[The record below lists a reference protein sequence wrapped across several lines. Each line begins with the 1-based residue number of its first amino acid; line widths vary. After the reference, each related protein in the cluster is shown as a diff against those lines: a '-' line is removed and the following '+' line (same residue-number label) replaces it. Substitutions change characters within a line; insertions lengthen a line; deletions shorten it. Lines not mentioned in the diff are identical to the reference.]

1 MLRRGKKAM
10 AGVTAAALAAG
21 ILVTG
26 TLAYQSMNQMA
37 ANEVKQNINVG
48 ARLHD
53 DFNGT
58 NKDVY
63 VENFAEPGEDAKII
77 FARIRLDEY
86 MEYGSGAGSKPGEPG
101 YEGKHVTVVNADAE
115 PTPTIDDKTTWTT
128 RIPGATIG
136 EAGDDN
142 PFWEKVTW
150 TMGGQTIYM
159 PTFNK
164 DNTSLEADINGT
176 LAGTNPEDKIYYD
189 DYHPWILGEEKT
201 ADATYAGDETI
212 NETHYAANTLNA
224 KVMTMAEW
232 KEAGSLPGDYWVW
245 DTDGWAYW
253 ANPIYPGQST
263 GLLLDGIEIL
273 DDSAAQMYYAINV
286 VGQFVSQDDTGKGKG
301 TGFYE
306 DGTPTPDAETLLEH
320 IGAVT
325 TPQAL
330 TVTLTAGDAV
340 PGRTVTFQASKGEV
354 PVDNENLTW
363 IVSGNIAEGTTVSQE
378 GVLTVDP
385 EEPVGS
391 TLTVTAV
398 EKDSGDSF
406 GTYAITVRSGLY
418 VLGGKEAASY
428 MVTAPSSTDI
438 QLNLGDYEPTGT
450 IKWEVAYSG
459 VVGTEIVGRGATAT
473 LTVGTGSGTITITA
487 KDDETVCGRV
497 TWWVQNKKLSGVEAL
512 GQVVPGSRTTVSV
525 DGVDWYV
532 LVNDGEKAM
541 VWAADNM
548 KTDDSSYISIPFD
561 EGGSVTWQNSSIQ
574 SYLHDTVLPTLPTLK
589 ARAAA
594 TPLHTYNGV
603 TTRVESTD
611 YIFLLSQA
619 DLFGKTY
626 VSTAKPEDYTY
637 AGQGKI
643 IVVPDGEMLKSADV
657 QNSWLRTAYGL
668 SSATSV
674 TQLSSTGLN
683 ASGKSNTSAG
693 IRPALWVSLG

>member
-1 MLRRGKKAM
+1 M

-201 ADATYAGDETI
+201 ADATYAGDVTT
-212 NETHYAANTLNA
+212 NETHFAANTLKA

-232 KEAGSLPGDYWVW
+232 KAAGSLPGDYWVW

-253 ANPIYPGQST
+253 ANPIYPGQAT

-306 DGTPTPDAETLLEH
+306 DGTPTEDAETLLEH

-330 TVTLTAGDAV
+330 TVTLTEGDAV
-340 PGRTVTFQASKGEV
+340 PGRTVTFQASKAEV

-378 GVLTVDP
+378 GILTVDP

-398 EKDSGDSF
+398 KKDNGDSF
-406 GTYAITVRSGLY
+406 GTYAVTVHSGLY
-418 VLGGKEAASY
+418 LRGGKEAESY
-428 MVTAPSSTDI
+428 MITAPGSTGI
-438 QLNLGDYEPTGT
+438 QLGLGNYTAVGT
-450 IKWEVAYSG
+450 KTWEVTYSG
-459 VVGTEIVGRGATAT
+459 VVGSSITAAGV
-473 LTVGTGSGTITITA
+473 LTVGTGTGTITITA
-487 KDDETVCGRV
+487 KNNGVVCGRV

-512 GQVVPGSRTTVSV
+512 GQVVPGSRTKISV

-532 LVNDGEKAM
+532 LVNDGKKALI
-541 VWAADNM
+541 WAADNL
-548 KTDDSSYISIPFD
+548 KSSSGSYITTVFNP
-561 EGGSVTWQNSSIQ
+561 GAKNGTWLNSTAQ
-574 SYLHDTVLPTLPTLK
+574 SYLKNTVLPTLPTLQ
-589 ARAAA
+589 ARALA
-594 TPLHTYNGV
+594 TTLYTYNYSS
-603 TTRVESTD
+603 RVVSTD

-619 DLFGKTY
+619 DCFGRTG
-626 VSTAKPEDYTY
+626 SSAAQAADYTTGT
-637 AGQGKI
+637 AAVI
-643 IVVPDGEMLKSADV
+643 VPDVEMRKCADT
-657 QNSWLRTAYGL
+657 NINGSWLRNVSDSTSSYAYL
-668 SSATSV
+668 AV
-674 TQLSSTGLN
+674 V
-683 ASGKSNTSAG
+683 ASGGSTMTCDPTRPAG
-693 IRPALWVSLG
+693 IRPALFVSLG

>member
-1 MLRRGKKAM
+1 MFRRGKKNLA
-10 AGVTAAALAAG
+10 AVTAAALAAG
-21 ILVTG
+21 ILISG

-77 FARIRLDEY
+77 FARVRLDEY
-86 MEYGSGAGSKPGEPG
+86 MEYGAGAGSKPGEPG
-101 YEGKHVTVVNADAE
+101 YQGKQVTVVNADAD
-115 PTPTIDDKTTWTT
+115 PKPTIDDKSTWTT

-159 PTFNK
+159 PTFNR

-176 LAGTNPEDKIYYD
+176 LAGTNPDDKIYYD
-189 DYHPWILGEEKT
+189 DYHAWILGEEKT

-212 NETHYAANTLNA
+212 SETHFAANTLTA

-232 KEAGSLPGDYWVW
+232 KAAGSLPGDYWVW

-263 GLLLDGIEIL
+263 GLLLDSIEIL
-273 DDSAAQMYYAINV
+273 EDSAAQMYYAINV

-301 TGFYE
+301 TGFYA
-306 DGTPTPDAETLLEH
+306 DGTPTADAEMLLEH

-325 TPQAL
+325 TQQTL
-330 TVTLTAGDAV
+330 TVTPTIGDAV
-340 PGRTVTFQASKGEV
+340 PGRTVTFQASKAEV
-354 PVDNENLTW
+354 PVENQNLTW
-363 IVSGNIAEGTTVSQE
+363 IVSGNIAEGTTVSE
-378 GVLTVDP
+378 DGILTVDP

-398 EKDSGDSF
+398 EKDTQNSF
-406 GTYAITVRSGLY
+406 GTYAVTVRSGLY
-418 VLGGKEAASY
+418 VLGGKEASSY
-428 MVTAPSSTDI
+428 MVTAPGSTGIHLD
-438 QLNLGDYEPTGT
+438 LGDYDPTGS
-450 IKWEVAYSG
+450 IKWEVSYSG
-459 VVGTEIVGRGATAT
+459 VVGSQISSQSTNGT
-473 LTVGTGSGTITITA
+473 LTVGTGSGTVTVTA
-487 KDDETVCGRV
+487 KDGGTVCGRV
-497 TWWVQNKKLSGVEAL
+497 TLWVQEDNLSGVENL
-512 GQVVPGSRTTVSV
+512 IRVVPGSRTTVSI

-532 LVNDGEKAM
+532 LVNDGEKAL
-541 VWAADNM
+541 VWAADNL
-548 KTDDSSYISIPFD
+548 KTEDSSYVSIPFD
-561 EGGSVTWQNSSIQ
+561 EAGSVTWQNSSIQ
-574 SYLHDTVLPTLPTLK
+574 SYLHDTVLPTLPTMQ

-594 TPLHTYNGV
+594 TPLHTYNGDSA
-603 TTRVESTD
+603 RVESTD

-619 DLFGKTY
+619 DLLGQTY
-626 VSTAKPEDYTY
+626 LGTAQAQDYTY
-637 AGQGKI
+637 AEKAT
-643 IVVPDGEMLKSADV
+643 IVVPDVEMRKPTDT
-657 QNSWLRTAYGL
+657 QNSWLRNAYSNSG
-668 SSATSV
+668 SGNV
-674 TQLSSTGLN
+674 IQLSS
-683 ASGKSNTSAG
+683 SGSRAYGNPTTSAC